1 MEEKKFIG
9 MAPNVV
15 FGLTWILFPFGI
27 VALAVDHDKMT
38 KKDKQQ
44 IVSAF
49 VLDGITMI
57 LSIILSIVEGILIG
71 LTGNDIWNLF
81 NLILIVPF
89 VFWLIAM
96 IQAFRGVEYHC
107 PLAWNIAG
115 SFVHDGPADKQEEE
129 KAEEKPEATEEAPKE
144 DQKAE

>member
-9 MAPNVV
+9 MTPNVV

-38 KKDKQQ
+38 KNDKQQ

-49 VLDGITMI
+49 VMDGLTMI
-57 LSIILSIVEGILIG
+57 LSIIISVIEGILIG
-71 LTGNDIWNLF
+71 ATGNDIWNLF
-81 NLILIVPF
+81 SLILIVPF

-96 IQAFRGVEYHC
+96 IQAFRGIEYHC
-107 PLAWNIAG
+107 PLAWSIAG
-115 SFVHDGPADKQEEE
+115 AFVHDGPADKKEEV
-129 KAEEKPEATEEAPKE
+129 KAEENPEATEEAPKE
-144 DQKAE
+144 EEKAE

>member
-9 MAPNVV
+9 MTPNVV

-38 KKDKQQ
+38 KNDKQQ

-49 VLDGITMI
+49 VMDGLTMI
-57 LSIILSIVEGILIG
+57 LSIIISVIETILISA
-71 LTGNDIWNLF
+71 TGNDIWNLLG
-81 NLILIVPF
+81 LILIVPF

-107 PLAWNIAG
+107 PLAWSIAG
-115 SFVHDGPADKQEEE
+115 AFVHDGPADKKEEV
-129 KAEEKPEATEEAPKE
+129 KVEEKPEATEEAPKE
-144 DQKAE
+144 EEKAE

>member
-9 MAPNVV
+9 MTPNVV

-27 VALAVDHDKMT
+27 VALAIDHDKMT

-57 LSIILSIVEGILIG
+57 LSVILSIVEGVLIG
-71 LTGNDIWNLF
+71 LTANDIWNLF

-115 SFVHDGPADKQEEE
+115 SFVHDGPADKQEEV
-129 KAEEKPEATEEAPKE
+129 KAEEKPEATEEAQKE
-144 DQKAE
+144 DQKAL

>member
-9 MAPNVV
+9 MTPNVV

-115 SFVHDGPADKQEEE
+115 SFVHDGPENKKEEE

>member
-9 MAPNVV
+9 MTPNVV

-57 LSIILSIVEGILIG
+57 LSIVLSIVEGILIG
-71 LTGNDIWNLF
+71 ITDNTIWNLF

-115 SFVHDGPADKQEEE
+115 SFVHDGPADKKEEV
-129 KAEEKPEATEEAPKE
+129 KPEATEEAPKE

>member
-9 MAPNVV
+9 MTPNVV

-38 KKDKQQ
+38 KNDKQQ

-49 VLDGITMI
+49 VMDGLTMI
-57 LSIILSIVEGILIG
+57 LSIIISVIETILISA
-71 LTGNDIWNLF
+71 TGNDIWNLF
-81 NLILIVPF
+81 GLILIVPF

-96 IQAFRGVEYHC
+96 IQAFRGIEYHC
-107 PLAWNIAG
+107 PLAWSIAG
-115 SFVHDGPADKQEEE
+115 AFVHDGPVDKKEEV
-129 KAEEKPEATEEAPKE
+129 KTEEKPEATEEAPKE
-144 DQKAE
+144 EEKAE

>member
-57 LSIILSIVEGILIG
+57 LSVILSIVEGILIG
-71 LTGNDIWNLF
+71 ITDNTIWNLF

-115 SFVHDGPADKQEEE
+115 AFVHDGPENKKEEV

-144 DQKAE
+144 EQNAE

>member
-9 MAPNVV
+9 MTPNVV

-27 VALAVDHDKMT
+27 VALAIDHDKMT

-89 VFWLIAM
+89 VFSLIAM

-115 SFVHDGPADKQEEE
+115 SFVHDGPADKKEEE

>member
-9 MAPNVV
+9 MTPNVV

-57 LSIILSIVEGILIG
+57 LSVILSIVEGILIG

-96 IQAFRGVEYHC
+96 IQAFRGIEYHC

-115 SFVHDGPADKQEEE
+115 SFVHDGPADKKEEE

>member
-9 MAPNVV
+9 MTPNVV

-27 VALAVDHDKMT
+27 VALAIDHDKMT

-49 VLDGITMI
+49 VLDSITMI
-57 LSIILSIVEGILIG
+57 LSVILSIVEGILIG
-71 LTGNDIWNLF
+71 ITENTIWNIF

-89 VFWLIAM
+89 VFCLIAM

-115 SFVHDGPADKQEEE
+115 AFVHDGKADKKEEV

-144 DQKAE
+144 EQNAE

>member
-9 MAPNVV
+9 MTPNVV

-38 KKDKQQ
+38 KNDKQQ

-57 LSIILSIVEGILIG
+57 LSIIISIIEGILIAA
-71 LTGNDIWNLF
+71 TGNDIWNLF
-81 NLILIVPF
+81 GLILIVPF

-96 IQAFRGVEYHC
+96 IQAFRGIEYHC
-107 PLAWNIAG
+107 PLAWSIAG
-115 SFVHDGPADKQEEE
+115 AFVHDGPADKKEEV
-129 KAEEKPEATEEAPKE
+129 KTEEKPEATEEASKE
-144 DQKAE
+144 EEKAE

>member
-9 MAPNVV
+9 MTPNVV

-38 KKDKQQ
+38 KNDKQQ

-49 VLDGITMI
+49 VMDGLTMI
-57 LSIILSIVEGILIG
+57 LSIIISVIETILISA
-71 LTGNDIWNLF
+71 TGNDIWNLF
-81 NLILIVPF
+81 GLILIVPF

-107 PLAWNIAG
+107 PLAWSIAG
-115 SFVHDGPADKQEEE
+115 AFVHDGPADKKEEV

-144 DQKAE
+144 EEKAE

>member
-9 MAPNVV
+9 MTPNVV

-38 KKDKQQ
+38 KNDKQQ

-57 LSIILSIVEGILIG
+57 LSIVISIIESILIAA
-71 LTGNDIWNLF
+71 TENDIWNLF
-81 NLILIVPF
+81 GLILIVPF

-107 PLAWNIAG
+107 PLAWSIAG
-115 SFVHDGPADKQEEE
+115 AFVHDGPADKKEEV
-129 KAEEKPEATEEAPKE
+129 KAEENPEATEEAPKGE
-144 DQKAE
+144 EKAE

>member
-9 MAPNVV
+9 MTPNVV

-38 KKDKQQ
+38 KNDKQQ

-49 VLDGITMI
+49 VFDGISMI
-57 LSIILSIVEGILIG
+57 LSIVISIIESILIAA
-71 LTGNDIWNLF
+71 TGNDIWNLF
-81 NLILIVPF
+81 TLIFIVPF

-107 PLAWNIAG
+107 PLAWSIAG
-115 SFVHDGPADKQEEE
+115 AFVHDGPADKKEEV

-144 DQKAE
+144 EEKAE

>member
-9 MAPNVV
+9 MTPNVV

-38 KKDKQQ
+38 KNDKQQ

-49 VLDGITMI
+49 VMDGLTMI
-57 LSIILSIVEGILIG
+57 LSIIISVIETILISA
-71 LTGNDIWNLF
+71 TGTDLWNLLG
-81 NLILIVPF
+81 LILIVPF

-96 IQAFRGVEYHC
+96 IQAFRGIEYHC
-107 PLAWNIAG
+107 PLAWSIAG
-115 SFVHDGPADKQEEE
+115 AFVHDGPADKKEEA
-129 KAEEKPEATEEAPKE
+129 KTEEKPEATEEAPKE
-144 DQKAE
+144 EEKAE

>member
-9 MAPNVV
+9 MTPNVV

-38 KKDKQQ
+38 KNDKQQ

-57 LSIILSIVEGILIG
+57 LSIIISIIEGILIAA
-71 LTGNDIWNLF
+71 TGNDIWNLF
-81 NLILIVPF
+81 GLILIVPF

-96 IQAFRGVEYHC
+96 IQAFRGIEYHC
-107 PLAWNIAG
+107 PLAWSIAG
-115 SFVHDGPADKQEEE
+115 AFVHDGPADKKEEV
-129 KAEEKPEATEEAPKE
+129 KAEEKPEATEEASKE
-144 DQKAE
+144 EEKAE

>member
-9 MAPNVV
+9 MTPNVV

-38 KKDKQQ
+38 KNDKQQ

-57 LSIILSIVEGILIG
+57 LSIIISVIETILISA
-71 LTGNDIWNLF
+71 TGNDIWNLLG
-81 NLILIVPF
+81 LILIVPF

-96 IQAFRGVEYHC
+96 IQAFRGIEYHC
-107 PLAWNIAG
+107 PLAWSIAG
-115 SFVHDGPADKQEEE
+115 AFVHDGPADKKEEV
-129 KAEEKPEATEEAPKE
+129 KAEENPEATEEAPKE
-144 DQKAE
+144 EEKAE

>member
-9 MAPNVV
+9 MTPNVV

-27 VALAVDHDKMT
+27 VALAIDHDKMT

-115 SFVHDGPADKQEEE
+115 SFVHDGPADKKEEE

>member
-9 MAPNVV
+9 MTPNVV

-27 VALAVDHDKMT
+27 VALAIDHDKMT

-81 NLILIVPF
+81 NLIFIVPF
-89 VFWLIAM
+89 VFSLIAM

-115 SFVHDGPADKQEEE
+115 SFVHDGPENKKEEV

>member
-9 MAPNVV
+9 MTPNVV

-38 KKDKQQ
+38 KNDKQQ

-49 VLDGITMI
+49 VMDGLTMI
-57 LSIILSIVEGILIG
+57 LSIIISVIETILISA
-71 LTGNDIWNLF
+71 TGNDIWNLLG
-81 NLILIVPF
+81 LILIVPF

-96 IQAFRGVEYHC
+96 IQAFRGIEYHC
-107 PLAWNIAG
+107 PLAWSIAG
-115 SFVHDGPADKQEEE
+115 AFVHDGPADKKEEV
-129 KAEEKPEATEEAPKE
+129 KTEEKPEATEEAPKE
-144 DQKAE
+144 EEKAE

>member
-9 MAPNVV
+9 MTPNVV

-38 KKDKQQ
+38 KNDKQQ

-57 LSIILSIVEGILIG
+57 LSIIISIIEGILIAA
-71 LTGNDIWNLF
+71 TGTDIWNLF
-81 NLILIVPF
+81 GLILIVPF

-96 IQAFRGVEYHC
+96 IQAFRGIEYHC
-107 PLAWNIAG
+107 PLAWSIAG
-115 SFVHDGPADKQEEE
+115 AFVHDGPADKKEEV
-129 KAEEKPEATEEAPKE
+129 KAEEKPEATEEASKE
-144 DQKAE
+144 EEKAE

>member
-9 MAPNVV
+9 MTPNVV

-38 KKDKQQ
+38 KNDKQQ

-57 LSIILSIVEGILIG
+57 LSIVISIIEGILIAA
-71 LTGNDIWNLF
+71 TGTDIWNLF
-81 NLILIVPF
+81 GLILIVPF

-96 IQAFRGVEYHC
+96 IQAFRGIEYHC
-107 PLAWNIAG
+107 PLAWSIAG
-115 SFVHDGPADKQEEE
+115 AFVHDGPADKKEEV
-129 KAEEKPEATEEAPKE
+129 KAEEKPEATEEASKE
-144 DQKAE
+144 EEKAE

>member
-9 MAPNVV
+9 MTPNVV

-115 SFVHDGPADKQEEE
+115 SFVHDGPADKKEEE